1 MVKKKYFLIL
11 WLFTLPMLAQE
22 LNCNLVV
29 NAQQTGNENVQVF
42 KNLEKQLYEFVNNTR
57 WTNKTYEIH
66 ERIDCS
72 MVIII
77 QSYSSDAFQ
86 ASIQAV
92 SYTHLTLPTK
102 A

>member
-1 MVKKKYFLIL
+1 
-11 WLFTLPMLAQE
+11 MLAQE

-42 KNLEKQLYEFVNNTR
+42 KTLEKQLNEFVNNTR
-57 WTNKTYEIH
+57 WTNRKYENQ

-77 QSYSSDAFQ
+77 RSYSSDAFQ
-86 ASIQAV
+86 ASIQV
-92 SYTHLTLPTK
+92 Q
-102 A
+102 